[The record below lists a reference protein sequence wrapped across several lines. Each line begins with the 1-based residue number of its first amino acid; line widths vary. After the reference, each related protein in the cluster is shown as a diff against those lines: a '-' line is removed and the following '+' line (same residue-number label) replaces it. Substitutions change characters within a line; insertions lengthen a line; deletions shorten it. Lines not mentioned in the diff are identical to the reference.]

1 MAERKADGSAGDAD
15 YGTIGHGYAGF
26 RQPEPA
32 IEALI
37 ARALGDAR
45 TVLNV
50 GAGAGSYEP
59 TDRDVTAV
67 EPSASMRAQRPA
79 HLSAALDAVA
89 EKLPFPDRHFD
100 AAMTTFS
107 VHQWSRLDDGL
118 REMRRVTRG
127 PVVIL
132 SCDPDLVQRF
142 WLNDYA
148 PGVLAAEARR
158 YPALAHM
165 QAVLGGVSEVLPVP
179 IPLMCRDGFN
189 EAYYGRPEMLLDP
202 AARLACSAW
211 SFVDAETAAGYVA
224 ALRRDLEAGRWDR
237 AYKRLRTAPT
247 FNGSLRLIVA
257 RAGGQVNSGIH

>member
-1 MAERKADGSAGDAD
+1 MVERKADGSAGDAD
-15 YGTIGHGYAGF
+15 YGVIGRDYAGF

-37 ARALGDAR
+37 VQALGDAR

-59 TDRDVTAV
+59 TDREATAI

-79 HLSAALDAVA
+79 HLVPAIDAVA
-89 EKLPFPDRHFD
+89 ERLPFPDRHFD

-107 VHQWSRLDDGL
+107 VHQWTRLEDGL

-179 IPLMCRDGFN
+179 IPLLCRDGFN
-189 EAYYGRPEMLLDP
+189 EAYYGRPERLLDP

-211 SFVDAETAAGYVA
+211 SFVDAETAAGYVTH
-224 ALRRDLEAGRWDR
+224 LQRDLTSGAWDR
-237 AYKRLRTAPT
+237 KHGHLRAAPT
-247 FNGSLRLIVA
+247 YDGSLRLIVA
-257 RAGGQVNSGIH
+257 KP

>member
-15 YGTIGHGYAGF
+15 YGAIGRDYASF

-32 IEALI
+32 IAALI
-37 ARALGDAR
+37 VRALGPAR

-59 TDRDVTAV
+59 TDRDVTPV
-67 EPSASMRAQRPA
+67 EPSQSMRAQRPG
-79 HLSAALDAVA
+79 HLAAAIDAVA
-89 EKLPFPDRHFD
+89 ERLPFPDRHFD

-107 VHQWSRLDDGL
+107 VHQWSRLDEGL

-127 PVVIL
+127 PVIIL
-132 SCDPDLVQRF
+132 SCDPALVQRF

-148 PGVLAAEARR
+148 PDVLAAEARR
-158 YPALAHM
+158 YPGLDRM
-165 QAVLGGVSEVLPVP
+165 SDVLSGTAEIVPVP

-189 EAYYGRPEMLLDP
+189 EAYYGRPECLLDP

-211 SFVDAETAAGYVA
+211 SFVSAATAEGYIEH
-224 ALRRDLEAGRWDR
+224 LRRDLASGAWDR
-237 AYKRLRTAPT
+237 KYGHLRTAPEYD
-247 FNGSLRLIVA
+247 GSLRLIVA
-257 RAGGQVNSGIH
+257 RAR

>member
-1 MAERKADGSAGDAD
+1 MSERKADGSAGDAD
-15 YGTIGHGYAGF
+15 YGTIGRDYASF

-32 IEALI
+32 IAALI
-37 ARALGDAR
+37 VRALGSAR
-45 TVLNV
+45 KVLNV

-59 TDRDVTAV
+59 TDRDVTPV

-79 HLSAALDAVA
+79 HLAAAVDAVA
-89 EKLPFPDRHFD
+89 ERLPFPDQHFD

-107 VHQWSRLDDGL
+107 VHQWTRLDDGL

-127 PVVIL
+127 AVVIL

-158 YPALAHM
+158 YPALDRM
-165 QAVLGGVSEVLPVP
+165 VDVLGGTGEIAPVP

-189 EAYYGRPEMLLDP
+189 EAYYGRPERLLDP

-211 SFVDAETAAGYVA
+211 SFVSEATADEYVDH
-224 ALRRDLEAGRWDR
+224 LRRDLASGAWDR
-237 AYKRLRTAPT
+237 KYGNLRTSPQ
-247 FNGSLRLIVA
+247 FDGSLRLLVA
-257 RAGGQVNSGIH
+257 RQ